1 MSNPERAHSED
12 AAAELA
18 AAAELVDRGDVG
30 AAIRRLHGAADG
42 VPLAELAR
50 VVGRAAAASGF
61 DDLTAASSAVAT
73 DPDDPSALYDFGYAC
88 IERGVSFLA
97 IPALRTTLTLAPGRM
112 GVLTELVTALED
124 ESRHAEA
131 VRVLEDHDQLLR
143 PWPDRYLLVFNSVMA
158 GDLETADRHLRR
170 LPAPDDE
177 RWAWANDR
185 VRGMLARA
193 ALAGP
198 ATPLDGRDLRGWH
211 YVLNGGVLATVSPY
225 GVDDGMNGRWAFLQ
239 DTYDGC
245 RRGLERL
252 RSILANASVAADTVS
267 LLPDRASRALG
278 LTAATVLDRP
288 AVEWEPGRPNT
299 VVVAYQLE
307 EIDPAVLDEL
317 RHRPPGQILT
327 EHATCWTQPPP
338 VSPDVSGLLCQAI
351 VPPWG
356 EALRVEPDGS
366 VGRSEP
372 DDRPAEAL
380 AEEILRAE
388 LRPDGSEPDG
398 SDEGDLDGADE
409 ERLTAFVAA
418 IRSGWPMDAPE
429 RDRMRSAGPVPSS
442 RFF

>member
-1 MSNPERAHSED
+1 VSNAEHADSED
-12 AAAELA
+12 ATAELA

-30 AAIRRLHGAADG
+30 AAIRRLHGAAEG
-42 VPLAELAR
+42 VSLPELAR

-97 IPALRTTLTLAPGRM
+97 VPALRAALVLAPGRM

-131 VRVLEDHDQLLR
+131 VRVLEAHEPLLR

-158 GDLETADRHLRR
+158 GDLETADRHLRQ

-185 VRGMLARA
+185 VHGMLVRA
-193 ALAGP
+193 ALAAP

-211 YVLNGGVLATVSPY
+211 YVLNGGVLATLSPY
-225 GVDDGMNGRWAFLQ
+225 GLDEGMNGRWAFLQ
-239 DTYDGC
+239 DGYDAC
-245 RRGLERL
+245 RLGLQRL
-252 RSILANASVAADTVS
+252 RSVLTTASVATDTVS
-267 LLPDRASRALG
+267 LLPDRASRALA
-278 LTAATVLDRP
+278 LAAATVLDRT
-288 AVEWEPGRPNT
+288 AVEWEPGRTNT
-299 VVVAYQLE
+299 VVVAYQLDG
-307 EIDPAVLDEL
+307 IDPAVLDEL
-317 RHRPPGQILT
+317 RHRPPGQVLT
-327 EHATCWTQPPP
+327 EHATCWTQPPQ
-338 VSPDVSGLLCQAI
+338 VAPDVSGLLCQAI

-356 EALRVEPDGS
+356 EALRVQADGS

-380 AEEILRAE
+380 ADEILQAE
-388 LRPDGSEPDG
+388 LRPEG
-398 SDEGDLDGADE
+398 SDDADE
-409 ERLTAFVAA
+409 ERLAAFVGA
-418 IRSGWPMDAPE
+418 IRSGWPMDAAE